1 MRAVSALITAGL
13 ALLFLATPAGASG
26 QVAKTLNLDGYE
38 IQFIADPDIP
48 FTARLRV
55 KQADKEVY
63 DGPFVTHLGALEEAP
78 GSRNS
83 AFPIEPGTDVTGDGT
98 ADLVLLSFSGG
109 AHCCFT
115 LEVYSLGPSF
125 AQIASVDGENAPPL
139 LQQREGEAA
148 YVVELADWTF
158 AYWHAPFVES
168 PAPLV
173 TLRWGQ
179 DGYQPATDLMQGQ
192 PLSENDLERKVA
204 SLAKAMAEAGK
215 PVPELWREM
224 LSMVYA
230 GQAAQAFQL
239 MDGAWPED
247 LDGRAAYLTQFG
259 AQLGLSPYFPAL
271 VTLNDWPEF

>member
-1 MRAVSALITAGL
+1 MRAVSALVTVCF
-13 ALLFLATPAGASG
+13 ALIVFAAPSQGSG

-38 IQFIADPDIP
+38 IQFIADPEIP

-55 KQADKEVY
+55 KQAGKEIY
-63 DGPFVTHLGALEEAP
+63 DGPFVAHLGSLDEAP

-83 AFPIEPGTDVTGDGT
+83 AFPIAPGTDVTGDGT
-98 ADLVLLSFSGG
+98 PDLVLLSFSGG

-115 LEVYSLGPSF
+115 LEVYSLGSTF
-125 AQIASVDGENAPPL
+125 AKLASVDGENSPPL

-148 YVVELADWTF
+148 YVVELVDWTF

-168 PAPLV
+168 PSPLV
-173 TLRWGQ
+173 YLRWSA
-179 DGYQPATDLMQGQ
+179 DGYKPAPDLMLAT
-192 PLSENDLERKVA
+192 PLSENDLERKITA
-204 SLAKAMAEAGK
+204 LAKEIAQAGK

-224 LSMVYA
+224 LSMIYQ

-239 MDGAWPED
+239 LDGAWPKD
-247 LDGRAAYLTQFG
+247 QIGRAAYLTQFG

-271 VTLNDWPEF
+271 ITLNGWPDF